1 MNKLIYLLFGSVFFL
16 DYLAIKLDVI
26 DNSIALLPDILSMIA
41 VLVVLTLA
49 GSKDS
54 AIPQKYVVLFLCLIA
69 VMIVGV
75 ATNATTAGSLIV
87 GIRNYL
93 KFLPFF
99 FLPAVFMFT
108 EKQIDSQLKLL
119 LAFVL
124 LQGPLAL
131 YQKFIQFGVR
141 SSGDYISGTLTSGGQ
156 IPILLA
162 GAIAILTA
170 FYLRQRITTARYAA
184 FLALMAVPVML
195 SESKASIG
203 YIPLAFIVPIIT
215 NYRSARNRK
224 NGKQTLGVLVLLAV
238 VGLAFVSTYD
248 YFAQFGRESRRD
260 GLVAFFTSGS
270 AAGYLNRGAVDARRI
285 NKTGYVDLI
294 ILPLVELSDE
304 PFKLLFGLGIGS
316 VSGSALESLADDM
329 PDTSDYSARVGSSVS
344 QFLWEV
350 GVLGLLLY
358 FIFFYMLYRDAKRLS
373 RGDTVFNQ
381 LALGWSGVIAVATLA
396 LFFRDMFRDG
406 ALAYTFWFYSGVVAA
421 AALRMEKADRK
432 KMTSS
437 IRANMLPEDI
447 KTIKSG
453 V

>member
-1 MNKLIYLLFGSVFFL
+1 MNKFIYLLFGSVFFL

-26 DNSIALLPDILSMIA
+26 DRSIALLPDILSMIA
-41 VLVVLTLA
+41 VLIVLVLA
-49 GSKDS
+49 GSRDS

-69 VMIVGV
+69 VMVVGV
-75 ATNATTAGSLIV
+75 AINSTTAGSLIV

-99 FLPAVFMFT
+99 FLPAVFTFT
-108 EKQIDSQLKLL
+108 EKQLDSQLKLL

-170 FYLRQRITTARYAA
+170 FYLRQRMTTARYAT
-184 FLALMAVPVML
+184 FLGLMAVPVML

-203 YIPLAFIVPIIT
+203 YIPLAFIVPIFT
-215 NYRSARNRK
+215 NYRSASNRK
-224 NGKQTLGVLVLLAV
+224 NGKQTLGVLILLAV
-238 VGLAFVSTYD
+238 VGVAFVSTYD

-260 GLVAFFTSGS
+260 GLVAFFTSGD

-304 PFKLLFGLGIGS
+304 PFKLFFGLGIGS
-316 VSGSALESLADDM
+316 VSSSALESLAADK
-329 PDTSDYSARVGSSVS
+329 PDTGDYSARVGSSVS

-350 GVLGLLLY
+350 GVLGLLIYL
-358 FIFFYMLYRDAKRLS
+358 IFFYMIYSDAKRLS
-373 RGDTVFNQ
+373 RGDGGFNR

-406 ALAYTFWFYSGVVAA
+406 ALAYTFWFYSGMVAA
-421 AALRMEKADRK
+421 AALRMEKSERK

-437 IRANMLPEDI
+437 IRANMVPEDI
-447 KTIKSG
+447 KTMNSRE
-453 V
+453 

>member
-344 QFLWEV
+344 QFLWEI

-358 FIFFYMLYRDAKRLS
+358 LIFFYMLYRDAKRLS
-373 RGDTVFNQ
+373 RGDTVFNR

-421 AALRMEKADRK
+421 AALRMEKSDRK

-447 KTIKSG
+447 KTIKS
-453 V
+453 

>member
-1 MNKLIYLLFGSVFFL
+1 MNKFIYLLFGSVFFL

-344 QFLWEV
+344 QFLWEI

-358 FIFFYMLYRDAKRLS
+358 FIFFYMLYSDAKRLS
-373 RGDTVFNQ
+373 RGYGIFNR

-406 ALAYTFWFYSGVVAA
+406 ALAYTFWFYSGMVASG
-421 AALRMEKADRK
+421 ALRMQKAERQ
-432 KMTSS
+432 KMTAS
-437 IRANMLPEDI
+437 IRANMMSKDI
-447 KTIKSG
+447 EATKIG
-453 V
+453 A

>member
-1 MNKLIYLLFGSVFFL
+1 MNKFIYLLFGSVFFL

-344 QFLWEV
+344 QFLWEI

-373 RGDTVFNQ
+373 RGDTVFNR

-421 AALRMEKADRK
+421 AALRMQKADRK

>member
-1 MNKLIYLLFGSVFFL
+1 MNKFIYLLFGSIFFL

-26 DNSIALLPDILSMIA
+26 DNSLALLPDLLSIIA
-41 VLVVLTLA
+41 VLIVLVLA

-69 VMIVGV
+69 VMIGGV

-87 GIRNYL
+87 GTRNYL

-141 SSGDYISGTLTSGGQ
+141 SSGDLISGTLSSGGQ

-170 FYLRQRITTARYAA
+170 FYLRQRITTGRYAA
-184 FLALMAVPVML
+184 FLALMAVPIML
-195 SESKASIG
+195 AESKTSIG
-203 YIPLAFIVPIIT
+203 YIPLALTVPIVM

-224 NGKQTLGVLVLLAV
+224 SGKQTLGVLVLLVV
-238 VGLAFVSTYD
+238 VGFAFVATYD

-260 GLVAFFTSGS
+260 GLVEFFTSGG
-270 AAGYLNRGAVDARRI
+270 AATYLNRGAVDAYKI
-285 NKTGYVDLI
+285 NKTGYVDLV

-316 VSGSALESLADDM
+316 VSGSALEILADDM
-329 PDTSDYSARVGSSVS
+329 PNTSDYSGRAASSVS
-344 QFLWEV
+344 QFLWEI
-350 GVLGLLLY
+350 GVLGVLIYL
-358 FIFFYMLYRDAKRLS
+358 IFFYMLYSDAKRLS
-373 RGDTVFNQ
+373 RGDSTFNR

-396 LFFRDMFRDG
+396 LFFRIIFQDG
-406 ALAYTFWFYSGVVAA
+406 AIAYTFWFYSGVVAA
-421 AALRMEKADRK
+421 SALRMKKVERK
-432 KMTSS
+432 KMIAT
-437 IRANMLPEDI
+437 IRAHMVSEDTGTTKAGI
-447 KTIKSG
+447 
-453 V
+453 

>member
-1 MNKLIYLLFGSVFFL
+1 MNKFIYLLFGSVFFL
-16 DYLAIKLDVI
+16 DYLAIKLDLI
-26 DNSIALLPDILSMIA
+26 DRSIALLPDILSMIA
-41 VLVVLTLA
+41 VLVVLVLA

-54 AIPQKYVVLFLCLIA
+54 AIPKKYVVLFLCLIA
-69 VMIVGV
+69 VILTGV
-75 ATNATTAGSLIV
+75 ATNSTTAGSLII

-99 FLPAVFMFT
+99 FLPAVFAFT
-108 EKQIDSQLKLL
+108 DKQLGAQLKLL

-170 FYLRQRITTARYAA
+170 FYLRQRMSTGRYIT

-203 YIPLAFIVPIIT
+203 YIPLAFIVPIFT
-215 NYRSARNRK
+215 SYRTGSSRK
-224 NGKQTLGVLVLLAV
+224 NGKQVLGVLTLLVV
-238 VGLAFVSTYD
+238 VGLAFVATYD
-248 YFAQFGRESRRD
+248 YFAQFGRESRRG
-260 GLVAFFTSGS
+260 GLVEFFTSGT

-304 PFKLLFGLGIGS
+304 PFKLFFGLGIGS
-316 VSGSALESLADDM
+316 ISSSALESLAADK
-329 PDTSDYSARVGSSVS
+329 PDIGDYSARVGSSVS
-344 QFLWEV
+344 QFLWEIGIV
-350 GVLGLLLY
+350 GLLIY
-358 FIFFYMLYRDAKRLS
+358 FIFFYMLYSDAKRLS
-373 RGDTVFNQ
+373 RGYGIFNR

-406 ALAYTFWFYSGVVAA
+406 ALAYTFWFYSGMVASG
-421 AALRMEKADRK
+421 ALRMKKAERQ
-432 KMTSS
+432 KMTAS
-437 IRANMLPEDI
+437 IRANMMSKDI
-447 KTIKSG
+447 EATKIG
-453 V
+453 A

>member
-170 FYLRQRITTARYAA
+170 FYLRQRMTTARYAA

-203 YIPLAFIVPIIT
+203 YIPLAFIVPIFT

-373 RGDTVFNQ
+373 RGDTVFNR